1 MNFTKEMVQEQL
13 QNNNVS
19 RVSPFRK
26 ILYEVSQDIS
36 SDDLSNMKF
45 LLSDKFGAS
54 LENMDIYDIFTAMEK
69 REMLADN
76 NFEELKKIF
85 GQMSPRLLKKI
96 EDYETHNKELA
107 PQILY
112 IHMYLCYLV
121 IDKPLQ
127 EESEVV
133 SNLSQMSLCNTTEQE
148 KSPDWFCNL
157 LQNKEYKMSSLPR
170 GYCLILNNFEFVKE
184 GIRKRW
190 GTEHDA
196 KALEEVFSWLG
207 FEVKRHDDLKAAEM
221 RAKLKEYGKDSH
233 EGKDCFVCCVL
244 SHGEQQCVMG
254 TDGEKVEIKDIVSC
268 FNGQNC
274 PSLVQK
280 PKVFFIQACQGKEL
294 QKAVNIQADGN
305 DDCEADSQPFSNAT
319 VPVDADVLLGLAT
332 VQECL
337 SMRNKVDGSWYI
349 QSLCRHLRRC
359 CPRGEDIL
367 SILTS
372 VNEEVSTCTGYIKR
386 KEAKQIPEPRHR
398 NTMEIIKE
406 NKVFL
411 LEVLSCD
418 PSYILQHVQQS
429 RVITDRE
436 YNNIAYSPDNHEKK
450 MTDLLDKV
458 IFKGNEKCQEFLEI
472 LQKEDVK
479 ETFPKLLHKLVLCIC
494 LAQGTEYRM
503 ASKPRGYCLIFN
515 NLNFE
520 RLSTRTGTNA
530 DAKALEEVFSWLGF
544 EVKQYDDL
552 KAAEMRA
559 TLEEFGKASHQG
571 KDCFVCCVLSHG
583 EQQCVVGT
591 DGEKVEIK
599 DIVSC
604 FDGKKCPSL
613 VQKPKVFFIQACQGK
628 EFQESVEAQGDGCFP
643 VVRLESDDSGIY
655 RVPVDADVLIG
666 MATVQE
672 CLSMRDVRSGTWYIQ
687 SLCRQLREGC
697 PRGDDIHSILTKVNE
712 EVRKEEGTIKRIKL
726 AKQIP
731 EPRYTL
737 TKKLVFP
744 VP

>member
-1 MNFTKEMVQEQL
+1 MATAINDLFQITEQLSTDDVPALRFLCSDLITAKSQEKIVDGKGLILELRKASLVEEGDCFILAELLYWIGQNKLLKYMNVTKEMVQEQL

-36 SDDLSNMKF
+36 SDDLNNMKF

-96 EDYETHNKELA
+96 EDYETHNK
-107 PQILY
+107 
-112 IHMYLCYLV
+112 
-121 IDKPLQ
+121 DKPLQ

-133 SNLSQMSLCNTTEQE
+133 SNLSQMSLCNTTEQGKPVSQE
-148 KSPDWFCNL
+148 ESCVI
-157 LQNKEYKMSSLPR
+157 QNKEYKMSSLPR
-170 GYCLILNNFEFVKE
+170 GYCLILNNFDFVEKR
-184 GIRKRW
+184 IQNRW

-221 RAKLKEYGKDSH
+221 RAKLEEYGKASH
-233 EGKDCFVCCVL
+233 QGKDCFVCCVL
-244 SHGEQQCVMG
+244 SHGEQQCVVG

-319 VPVDADVLLGLAT
+319 VPVDADILLGLAT

-337 SMRNKVDGSWYI
+337 SMRTKVDGSWYI

-372 VNEEVSTCTGYIKR
+372 VNEEVSTNTGSI
-386 KEAKQIPEPRHR
+386 
-398 NTMEIIKE
+398 
-406 NKVFL
+406 
-411 LEVLSCD
+411 
-418 PSYILQHVQQS
+418 
-429 RVITDRE
+429 
-436 YNNIAYSPDNHEKK
+436 
-450 MTDLLDKV
+450 
-458 IFKGNEKCQEFLEI
+458 KGNE
-472 LQKEDVK
+472 
-479 ETFPKLLHKLVLCIC
+479 
-494 LAQGTEYRM
+494 
-503 ASKPRGYCLIFN
+503 
-515 NLNFE
+515 
-520 RLSTRTGTNA
+520 
-530 DAKALEEVFSWLGF
+530 
-544 EVKQYDDL
+544 
-552 KAAEMRA
+552 
-559 TLEEFGKASHQG
+559 
-571 KDCFVCCVLSHG
+571 
-583 EQQCVVGT
+583 
-591 DGEKVEIK
+591 
-599 DIVSC
+599 
-604 FDGKKCPSL
+604 
-613 VQKPKVFFIQACQGK
+613 
-628 EFQESVEAQGDGCFP
+628 
-643 VVRLESDDSGIY
+643 
-655 RVPVDADVLIG
+655 
-666 MATVQE
+666 
-672 CLSMRDVRSGTWYIQ
+672 
-687 SLCRQLREGC
+687 
-697 PRGDDIHSILTKVNE
+697 
-712 EVRKEEGTIKRIKL
+712 

-737 TKKLVFP
+737 RKKLVFYVKCEQGILT
-744 VP
+744 VPGSIPDGTVWNIL

>member
-1 MNFTKEMVQEQL
+1 
-13 QNNNVS
+13 
-19 RVSPFRK
+19 
-26 ILYEVSQDIS
+26 
-36 SDDLSNMKF
+36 
-45 LLSDKFGAS
+45 
-54 LENMDIYDIFTAMEK
+54 
-69 REMLADN
+69 
-76 NFEELKKIF
+76 
-85 GQMSPRLLKKI
+85 
-96 EDYETHNKELA
+96 
-107 PQILY
+107 
-112 IHMYLCYLV
+112 
-121 IDKPLQ
+121 
-127 EESEVV
+127 
-133 SNLSQMSLCNTTEQE
+133 
-148 KSPDWFCNL
+148 
-157 LQNKEYKMSSLPR
+157 
-170 GYCLILNNFEFVKE
+170 
-184 GIRKRW
+184 
-190 GTEHDA
+190 
-196 KALEEVFSWLG
+196 
-207 FEVKRHDDLKAAEM
+207 
-221 RAKLKEYGKDSH
+221 
-233 EGKDCFVCCVL
+233 
-244 SHGEQQCVMG
+244 
-254 TDGEKVEIKDIVSC
+254 
-268 FNGQNC
+268 
-274 PSLVQK
+274 
-280 PKVFFIQACQGKEL
+280 
-294 QKAVNIQADGN
+294 
-305 DDCEADSQPFSNAT
+305 
-319 VPVDADVLLGLAT
+319 
-332 VQECL
+332 
-337 SMRNKVDGSWYI
+337 
-349 QSLCRHLRRC
+349 
-359 CPRGEDIL
+359 
-367 SILTS
+367 
-372 VNEEVSTCTGYIKR
+372 
-386 KEAKQIPEPRHR
+386 
-398 NTMEIIKE
+398 MEIIKE
-406 NKVFL
+406 NKLFL

-436 YNNIAYSPDNHEKK
+436 YKNIAYSPDNHEKK
-450 MTDLLDKV
+450 ITDLLDKV

-479 ETFPKLLHKLVLCIC
+479 ETFPKLHEWPGGKVDVLANPI
-494 LAQGTEYRM
+494 QETQDVTKGTEYRM

-544 EVKQYDDL
+544 EVKRHDDL

-559 TLEEFGKASHQG
+559 KLEEYGKASHQG

-712 EVRKEEGTIKRIKL
+712 EVSKEEGTIKRIKL

-737 TKKLVFP
+737 TKKLVFR

>member
-1 MNFTKEMVQEQL
+1 MATAINDLFQITEQLSTDDVPALRFLCSDLITAKSQEKIVDGKGLILELRKASLVEEGDCFILAELLYWIGQNKLLKYMNVTKEMVQEQL

-36 SDDLSNMKF
+36 SDDLNNMKF

-96 EDYETHNKELA
+96 EDYETHNK
-107 PQILY
+107 
-112 IHMYLCYLV
+112 
-121 IDKPLQ
+121 DKPLQ

-133 SNLSQMSLCNTTEQE
+133 SNLSQMSLCNTTEQGKPVSQE
-148 KSPDWFCNL
+148 ESCVI
-157 LQNKEYKMSSLPR
+157 QNKEYKMSSLPR
-170 GYCLILNNFEFVKE
+170 GYCLILNNFDFVEKR
-184 GIRKRW
+184 IQNRW

-196 KALEEVFSWLG
+196 KALEEVFCWLG

-221 RAKLKEYGKDSH
+221 RAKLEEY
-233 EGKDCFVCCVL
+233 
-244 SHGEQQCVMG
+244 
-254 TDGEKVEIKDIVSC
+254 
-268 FNGQNC
+268 
-274 PSLVQK
+274 
-280 PKVFFIQACQGKEL
+280 
-294 QKAVNIQADGN
+294 
-305 DDCEADSQPFSNAT
+305 
-319 VPVDADVLLGLAT
+319 
-332 VQECL
+332 
-337 SMRNKVDGSWYI
+337 
-349 QSLCRHLRRC
+349 
-359 CPRGEDIL
+359 
-367 SILTS
+367 
-372 VNEEVSTCTGYIKR
+372 
-386 KEAKQIPEPRHR
+386 
-398 NTMEIIKE
+398 
-406 NKVFL
+406 
-411 LEVLSCD
+411 
-418 PSYILQHVQQS
+418 
-429 RVITDRE
+429 
-436 YNNIAYSPDNHEKK
+436 
-450 MTDLLDKV
+450 
-458 IFKGNEKCQEFLEI
+458 
-472 LQKEDVK
+472 
-479 ETFPKLLHKLVLCIC
+479 
-494 LAQGTEYRM
+494 
-503 ASKPRGYCLIFN
+503 
-515 NLNFE
+515 
-520 RLSTRTGTNA
+520 
-530 DAKALEEVFSWLGF
+530 
-544 EVKQYDDL
+544 
-552 KAAEMRA
+552 
-559 TLEEFGKASHQG
+559 GKASHQG

-712 EVRKEEGTIKRIKL
+712 EVSKEEGTIKRIKL

-737 TKKLVFP
+737 TKKLVFR

>member
-1 MNFTKEMVQEQL
+1 MATAINDLFQITEQLSTDDVPALRFLCSDLITAKSQEKIVDGKGLILELRKASLVEEGDCFILAELLYWIGQNKLLKYMNVTKEMVQEQL

-36 SDDLSNMKF
+36 SDDLNNMKF

-54 LENMDIYDIFTAMEK
+54 LENMVKLNDIYDIFTAMEK

-96 EDYETHNKELA
+96 EDYETHNKGISGDAVQGQLHCHFIIYCMYSISSSWFVSELT
-107 PQILY
+107 
-112 IHMYLCYLV
+112 V
-121 IDKPLQ
+121 
-127 EESEVV
+127 
-133 SNLSQMSLCNTTEQE
+133 
-148 KSPDWFCNL
+148 
-157 LQNKEYKMSSLPR
+157 
-170 GYCLILNNFEFVKE
+170 
-184 GIRKRW
+184 
-190 GTEHDA
+190 
-196 KALEEVFSWLG
+196 LEL
-207 FEVKRHDDLKAAEM
+207 
-221 RAKLKEYGKDSH
+221 
-233 EGKDCFVCCVL
+233 KDC
-244 SHGEQQCVMG
+244 
-254 TDGEKVEIKDIVSC
+254 
-268 FNGQNC
+268 
-274 PSLVQK
+274 
-280 PKVFFIQACQGKEL
+280 
-294 QKAVNIQADGN
+294 
-305 DDCEADSQPFSNAT
+305 
-319 VPVDADVLLGLAT
+319 DV
-332 VQECL
+332 
-337 SMRNKVDGSWYI
+337 
-349 QSLCRHLRRC
+349 
-359 CPRGEDIL
+359 
-367 SILTS
+367 
-372 VNEEVSTCTGYIKR
+372 
-386 KEAKQIPEPRHR
+386 IP
-398 NTMEIIKE
+398 
-406 NKVFL
+406 
-411 LEVLSCD
+411 LE
-418 PSYILQHVQQS
+418 
-429 RVITDRE
+429 
-436 YNNIAYSPDNHEKK
+436 
-450 MTDLLDKV
+450 
-458 IFKGNEKCQEFLEI
+458 
-472 LQKEDVK
+472 
-479 ETFPKLLHKLVLCIC
+479 
-494 LAQGTEYRM
+494 GTEYRM

-530 DAKALEEVFSWLGF
+530 DAKALEEVFCWLGF
-544 EVKQYDDL
+544 EVKRHDDL

-559 TLEEFGKASHQG
+559 KLEEYGKASHQG

-628 EFQESVEAQGDGCFP
+628 EFQESVEAQ

-712 EVRKEEGTIKRIKL
+712 EVSKEEGTIKRIKL

-737 TKKLVFP
+737 TKKLVFR